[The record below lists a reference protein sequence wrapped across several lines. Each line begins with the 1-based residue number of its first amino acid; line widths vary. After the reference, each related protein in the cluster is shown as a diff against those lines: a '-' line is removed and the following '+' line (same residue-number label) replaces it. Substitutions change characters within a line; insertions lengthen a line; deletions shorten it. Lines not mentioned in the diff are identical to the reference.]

1 MDEIIASQG
10 RPEDNRVAQL
20 EEEVRRLKQVEGKK
34 TEAAKSTCKTCTRPT
49 DGKGVCLGKKLECYG
64 CGLVGHF

>member
-20 EEEVRRLKQVEGKK
+20 EEEVKRLKQVEVNK
-34 TEAAKSTCKTCTRPT
+34 TDVAKAHAVLAP
-49 DGKGVCLGKKLECYG
+49 GQPMEKGCAQGRN
-64 CGLVGHF
+64 